1 MPQPDYL
8 LSALVNYAARGWPVF
23 MLGRATK
30 RPIANCQRCRGGAH
44 QPKDCRCGTVTC
56 HGFYAASVDPQRVA
70 AMVAAVPRGQPAI
83 RTGAISGLVVV
94 DVDPA
99 NGGWESFARLRAAGM
114 VPPTANVVTGSGG
127 RHLYYRH
134 PGGHVRSRGLPGFP
148 GVDIKADGGYVVAPP
163 AIHPRTG
170 QPYRWAGG
178 RAEVGEMPP
187 ALVAACLAESERD
200 RVRLP
205 AAPISPARIRAAGG
219 ISHPDRL
226 LAAHLEAVR
235 RAPVGKRRTTLY
247 GAARGV
253 ARMVAAGAIS
263 PTDAVAALTEV
274 GRQAEQTDRDIRAAI
289 AGGFRDEGVA
299 A

>member
-1 MPQPDYL
+1 MSSSDL
-8 LSALVNYAARGWPVF
+8 LPVALDYAARGWPVF
-23 MLGRATK
+23 MLGRSK
-30 RPIANCQRCRGGAH
+30 RPVANCPRCRDGAH

-70 AMVAAVPRGQPAI
+70 AIVAAVPGGQPAI
-83 RTGAISGLVVV
+83 RTGGVSGLVVV
-94 DVDPA
+94 DIDPA
-99 NGGWESFARLRAAGM
+99 NGGWASFARLREAGM
-114 VPPTANVVTGSGG
+114 VPPTTNVITGSGG

-134 PGGHVRSRGLPGFP
+134 PGVPVRSRGLPGYP

-163 AIHPRTG
+163 AIHPRTRT
-170 QPYRWAGG
+170 PYRWAGG

-187 ALVAACLAESERD
+187 ALLGACLA
-200 RVRLP
+200 V
-205 AAPISPARIRAAGG
+205 PARERVALPGAPTSPVRTRAAGG
-219 ISHPDRL
+219 ISYPDRL
-226 LAAHLEAVR
+226 LAAHLDAVR

-289 AGGFRDEGVA
+289 SGGFRDEGIA